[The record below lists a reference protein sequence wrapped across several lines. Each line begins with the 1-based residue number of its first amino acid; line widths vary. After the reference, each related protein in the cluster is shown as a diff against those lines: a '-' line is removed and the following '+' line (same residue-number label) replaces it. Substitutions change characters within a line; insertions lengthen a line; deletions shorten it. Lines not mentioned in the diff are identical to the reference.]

1 MSKSKRLVTQGDY
14 YLRMSEGGFTVE
26 SGSEAT
32 SVLRLLRQSPGKVLL
47 EFSENGVPTFLG
59 VDNGV
64 LKIGTSVQA
73 PETPHWQPDL
83 LDISVPLQQLVNLG
97 SFAGNRINL
106 RLFPVSTYINKMWAA
121 YGAGIDPT
129 PVEQRFRTIRLFVNW

>member
-64 LKIGTSVQA
+64 LKIGTS
-73 PETPHWQPDL
+73 DL
-83 LDISVPLQQLVNLG
+83 EHTFS
-97 SFAGNRINL
+97 S
-106 RLFPVSTYINKMWAA
+106 
-121 YGAGIDPT
+121 
-129 PVEQRFRTIRLFVNW
+129 